1 MCKEADTEKTQFA
14 DEELRRVSGGIDLY
28 LDGHSHM
35 DIYDEKR
42 PDREIVISP
51 EGQTGK
57 E

>member
-1 MCKEADTEKTQFA
+1 MEHTSLNIDNEA
-14 DEELRRVSGGIDLY
+14 LRRVSGGIDLY

-35 DIYDEKR
+35 DIYDEKH